1 MNINVMR
8 ISASSALCALL
19 AVSTG
24 CAPADEDTD
33 RTVRAET
40 AGQGIEAAAEEPA
53 DGNTRGPARN
63 GSEQDFLD
71 DLTAFG
77 LPPEMTAAT
86 TVEVGI
92 GICRGISDGADTDT
106 ILDHLRPLTSS
117 IAAQDPERDTAEVGR
132 ALIDASRAHLCG

>member
-1 MNINVMR
+1 MSDHAVR
-8 ISASSALCALL
+8 IPAAVALCAVL
-19 AVSTG
+19 AVGGG
-24 CAPADEDTD
+24 CGPAEEATD

-40 AGQGIEAAAEEPA
+40 TGQGAEAEAGGPAAVGP
-53 DGNTRGPARN
+53 RGPARN

-77 LPPEMTAAT
+77 LPTEMTAAT

-92 GICRGISDGADTDT
+92 GICRSISDGSDTET
-106 ILDHLRPLTSS
+106 ILDHLRPLTSA

-132 ALIDASRAHLCG
+132 AIIDASRAHLCG